1 MKREPLSFWA
11 VVIILI
17 TVLAALFISA
27 VPLGVGS
34 GAMPWPNFTICVIF
48 FWLVHRPL
56 SLPTLA
62 VVFVGLAHDLVGGRQ
77 LGSGMLALLICSL
90 FLRPASEALDRSA
103 FVMRWL
109 AFAGFAAGVFL
120 LEWGLTALPRWSW
133 PPISAAFA
141 QYLVTVL
148 AYAPVSVLF
157 RRVLRIGR
165 T

>member
-1 MKREPLSFWA
+1 MRKEPLSVWT
-11 VVIILI
+11 VVGIAL
-17 TVLAALFISA
+17 TVLAALSISA
-27 VPLGVGS
+27 VPLGVGA
-34 GAMPWPNFTICVIF
+34 GAMPWPNFTICVVF

-56 SLPTLA
+56 GLPTLA
-62 VVFVGLAHDLVGGRQ
+62 VLFTGLAHDLIGGTQ
-77 LGSGMLALLICSL
+77 LGAGMLALLIGSL

-109 AFAGFAAGVFL
+109 AFAGFAAAVFT
-120 LEWGLTALPRWSW
+120 LEWGLNALPRWT
-133 PPISAAFA
+133 PLLFGAAFA

-157 RRVLRIGR
+157 RKVLRIGR